1 MENNP
6 FDKLDKTFNTDPSA
20 ALEKNLREVK
30 ETTIVPV
37 DDDKQTALHNQQLE
51 NDFQDARETLQKAA
65 EYSQEAIEGI
75 LHVAKHTDHPRAY
88 EVAGQLIKGM
98 QENAA
103 TQMAVQE
110 KQRKM
115 KYGGKEPVKTQNNV
129 FVGSTSELLKAL
141 KAEKPVN

>member
-1 MENNP
+1 MSNP

-20 ALEKNLREVK
+20 ALEKGLREVK
-30 ETTIVPV
+30 ETKIIPV
-37 DDDKQTALHNQQLE
+37 DEDKQIALHDQQLE

-88 EVAGQLIKGM
+88 EVAGQLIKAM
-98 QENAA
+98 QDNAA
-103 TQMAVQE
+103 TQMVVQE

-141 KAEKPVN
+141 KAEKPIN